1 MDFVLQRLCVLSASW
16 HALITSLNQI
26 DHKKSTA
33 LVLIATTALLLYKN
47 RKRLWKTMESFGMA
61 GGDLARGL
69 RNGYGNRTFNRWGSK
84 NSAQEQK
91 MYERGGYV
99 GGLVNDGNTCF
110 MNSVLQNL
118 ASSKALLRFLDEEVL
133 EAHREAEETAA
144 GESTTDEQSKEDT
157 ATVKEAVK
165 AKGPKKKTYGK
176 RKKRQSRVTEKE
188 LAESEGDGDAVDLV
202 FSTTLK
208 ELLDKLNEKHG
219 RERPFFRTNKLLKTM
234 SKAPNKS
241 LLLGYDQEDAQ
252 EFFQTILSELEKNVK
267 SLYGKPTPADSEPV
281 PATRL
286 SEDAVVGQQHLG
298 NIGTVYLPTEQIE
311 PNSVLAQDSEQCYTP
326 FKLMTPLDGITAERI
341 GCLQCGENG
350 GIRYSVFS
358 GLSLNLPSDNMGT
371 SLKLS
376 GLLHEWSK
384 PEIIEGVECNRCAL
398 SAVLQHLEG
407 TLAQYQAAETVS
419 EKLLSAVN
427 SRVQQLREILAKPVV
442 ADDDYKKLHTE
453 NMVQKTSKSK
463 QILISRPPPL
473 LCIHI
478 NRSVFDVRTYM
489 IRKNNSR
496 VLFKSKLN
504 LAPWCCDIGE
514 INLDARLPMSKKDQR
529 QMESSED
536 EAVGGEFFA
545 QLHRRYEEEFDDSDE
560 EEGTY
565 QHQDRDVSDYDP
577 LKGELVTSS
586 DEEEESEDGEYEVDN
601 LGNSVYRPRQ
611 KAASSISSPD
621 AYHAE
626 NAGEVAGDPESSVDE
641 HPSSSEEEVEEENS
655 DREVDDNEPP
665 VAATV
670 ADSNGGVPTAT
681 PLTAST
687 VPAGPLTYALR
698 SVIVHYGSHNYG
710 HYIAFRKFR
719 GLWWRISDESV
730 YVVEEAEVLST
741 PGVFMM
747 FYEYDYNE
755 DAGRMNDDLPWEDT
769 EDENENEKHE
779 PTG

>member
-1 MDFVLQRLCVLSASW
+1 MDFALQKLCVLSASW
-16 HALITSLNQI
+16 HALITSLEQI

-33 LVLIATTALLLYKN
+33 LVLIASAALLLYKN
-47 RKRLWKTMESFGMA
+47 RQQVQGIMECFGMV
-61 GGDLARGL
+61 GGDLTRGF
-69 RNGYGNRTFNRWGSK
+69 RNGYSNSMFNKWGSK
-84 NSAQEQK
+84 NSAQEEK
-91 MYERGGYV
+91 MCQRGGYV

-133 EAHREAEETAA
+133 EAHKELEDSSFGEMAA
-144 GESTTDEQSKEDT
+144 DGPDQN
-157 ATVKEAVK
+157 ATVAESNEP
-165 AKGPKKKTYGK
+165 AKNKGSKKKTYGK
-176 RKKRQSRVTEKE
+176 RKKRQSRATEKE
-188 LAESEGDGDAVDLV
+188 LAEAEGDDEAVNVV
-202 FSTTLK
+202 FSATLK
-208 ELLDKLNEKHG
+208 ELLEKLNEKHG

-234 SKAPNKS
+234 SKTPNKS

-267 SLYGKPTPADSEPV
+267 SLYGKTTKAENTPV
-281 PATRL
+281 PV
-286 SEDAVVGQQHLG
+286 SELPENAVVGQQRLG
-298 NIGTVYLPTEQIE
+298 NVGTVYIPTDQIE
-311 PNSVLAQDSEQCYTP
+311 PNLGLAQDAEQCYTP
-326 FKLMTPLDGITAERI
+326 FKLMTPFDGITAERI

-358 GLSLNLPSDNMGT
+358 GLSLNLPSDNNMGS

-376 GLLHEWSK
+376 ELLNEWSK

-398 SAVLQHLEG
+398 IAVLQHLER
-407 TLAQYQAAETVS
+407 TLAQYQAAESVS
-419 EKLLSAVN
+419 EKLINAVD
-427 SRVQQLREILAKPVV
+427 SRIQQLKDIIAKHVV
-442 ADDDYKKLHTE
+442 ADEDYKKLHTE

-473 LCIHI
+473 LSIHI

-504 LAPWCCDIGE
+504 LAPWCCDIDE
-514 INLDARLPMSKKDQR
+514 INLDARLPMSRKDQR
-529 QMESSED
+529 QTESSED
-536 EAVGGEFFA
+536 ENVGGEFFA

-560 EEGTY
+560 EETTY
-565 QHQDRDVSDYDP
+565 RRDDRNVSDYDP

-586 DEEEESEDGEYEVDN
+586 DEEENSEDGDYEVDN
-601 LGNSVYRPRQ
+601 LGNSVYKPRQ
-611 KAASSISSPD
+611 KATSSPD
-621 AYHAE
+621 VHQAE
-626 NAGEVAGDPESSVDE
+626 NTGEVAAEPESSVDE
-641 HPSSSEEEVEEENS
+641 ASSSSDEEVEEDSMDHAIEKKEN
-655 DREVDDNEPP
+655 PT
-665 VAATV
+665 AV
-670 ADSNGGVPTAT
+670 ADSIGGCGNGGAAPA
-681 PLTAST
+681 AST
-687 VPAGPLTYALR
+687 VPVGPLTYALR

-755 DAGRMNDDLPWEDT
+755 EAGKMNDDLPWEET
-769 EDENENEKHE
+769 EMDEKNESSDEN
-779 PTG
+779 